1 MASNK
6 GLQSPCESHDSLST
20 QLTNK
25 SRLWTW
31 KKGWWQSNRHN
42 ALQLRPKTALV
53 DYEPEL
59 LSHLSLCHDLRTRW
73 GQPGTFLQPVGT
85 FCAKTV
91 ALTISPGFQPW
102 IFAGTNFAV
111 HFTPRPPK
119 PWSRIHYYHRWASS
133 WSKVLRNVYSLDE
146 SHYLFGG
153 VNISLSWYTSHLC
166 CGQHHQAILP
176 RKPTRHRLTSPQSD
190 EEQTYRTVA
199 LKPSDWQTTRPTGLW
214 PKTPSKWR
222 IATEL
227 SQQSNGW
234 QSYQILDTFSRGYQI
249 NCPTWC
255 RTSTDSSGSEDL
267 NSFVG
272 LRRELIIPT
281 AFRATWRHW
290 KHTTNPQQ
298 ISWTCWICSSN
309 VMCIYWILLV
319 SLQFNLGLIS
329 EECVFFH
336 RKKSAKNTFFNPR
349 LCTLRSHQCI

>member
-59 LSHLSLCHDLRTRW
+59 LSHLSLCHDLRTQWVNQAPSYRMQW
-73 GQPGTFLQPVGT
+73 EHFSQNCGTDNFSWFPTLDFAWSHFSHFTSHNGLQNPGHVFI
-85 FCAKTV
+85 
-91 ALTISPGFQPW
+91 LTIDG
-102 IFAGTNFAV
+102 
-111 HFTPRPPK
+111 
-119 PWSRIHYYHRWASS
+119 SS

-166 CGQHHQAILP
+166 CGSTPPGDFCLENLP
-176 RKPTRHRLTSPQSD
+176 DIDSQ
-190 EEQTYRTVA
+190 A
-199 LKPSDWQTTRPTGLW
+199 LKAMKSKPTGLW
-214 PKTPSKWR
+214 PKKPSKWR

-227 SQQSNGW
+227 SQQSNGC

-249 NCPTWC
+249 KCPTWC
-255 RTSTDSSGSEDL
+255 RTFPRQQWIRRSQQLRWSKARTHHS
-267 NSFVG
+267 NS
-272 LRRELIIPT
+272 IPSHLKALKT
-281 AFRATWRHW
+281 YNES
-290 KHTTNPQQ
+290 TTNQLNLLDLL
-298 ISWTCWICSSN
+298 IKCDVCWIL
-309 VMCIYWILLV
+309 VV
-319 SLQFNLGLIS
+319 SLQLNLGLIS
-329 EECVFFH
+329 WMCVFPTGKNC
-336 RKKSAKNTFFNPR
+336 KKHIFQSPPLHAQISPMH
-349 LCTLRSHQCI
+349 LRSAPDNPKMG